1 MVNRDLLNEPH
12 IKLERTSDREEIG
25 RLEYQQDWKS
35 FSSNCRSKKYVETIA
50 RRYPAPFIYSVQP
63 NPETCHLNI
72 PLERESESVPFWVYQ
87 NPIQSPPV
95 THQRPAKRKQDET
108 PFIIVDDNTIPQP
121 ACRRRMEEV
130 ILLSDS
136 SDNVDV
142 QVDTVEPVK
151 EQNHV
156 NPPPPNSHKRGD
168 ESSTSFNS
176 LMQTIHSHRDQTHQL

>member
-1 MVNRDLLNEPH
+1 MVKCDLSNEPH

-25 RLEYQQDWKS
+25 RLDHEQNWKS
-35 FSSNCRSKKYVETIA
+35 YSSNCRSKKYVETVA

-72 PLERESESVPFWVYQ
+72 PMEKESESVPFWVYQ
-87 NPIQSPPV
+87 NPIQSP
-95 THQRPAKRKQDET
+95 AKRKRDET

-156 NPPPPNSHKRGD
+156 NPPPPKRSD
-168 ESSTSFNS
+168 EGSTSFNS
-176 LMQTIHSHRDQTHQL
+176 LMQTIHSHRDQTYQLWPQ